1 MKNKFQNFKI
11 SSQILLI
18 KSQFIYRLISILI
31 AIIIFKSVIVQAQ
44 VPTDGDYR
52 TRISGNWNNAGTW
65 QVRTSSTWYN
75 TSTPPSSTANIYIQT
90 GHALII
96 NVTTADC
103 NNLNI
108 NTSGIVT
115 IGSNTVQVSGKIR
128 AYTGSAETSTGADR
142 LFYTQESST
151 SLVSA
156 MITTSGAGL
165 LKFIGT
171 TRNITVLNEWAAAY
185 TTGFATEFALTS
197 GNTGTLQ
204 TGYKTSKITISS
216 GIIDMG
222 SNRLA
227 PDNGTSGQGDV
238 TISSGA
244 ILISAAS
251 GSSTPVMSRTT
262 TSSSGRA
269 GTLTISGKLILSGPS
284 PYIEFTSYVINAGST
299 VEFNKSGT
307 QTLIQSSFNS
317 AASFPIYSNLILSGS
332 GTKTLGIVT
341 TVNGT
346 LTLSGTASLSL
357 STYTLTYD
365 GSSTLE
371 YAGSSSQTSTS
382 AEFPSS
388 SGPNNL
394 KINNSSGVTL
404 SGATTINGTLTF
416 TSGKITL
423 GSNNLTIGSG
433 GSISGATSSSY
444 IVTNGTGKL
453 TINSVGS
460 SEVTF
465 PIGTSTTYNPLYI
478 TNTGTVDNFS
488 VKVKAGF
495 TVNPPDPTKA
505 INREWDVAEGTAGG
519 SIAVLKFQFNAADAN
534 AGFTFSGA
542 YDVGH
547 YEGSVWIGKPATIIG
562 TSDPYTINV
571 TGMTSFSPFGVGNQG
586 AMPVELSSFTSNVIE
601 RNVKLNWTTATE
613 INNSGFEIQK
623 QYQVSSSKYSE
634 WEKVTFVTGNGTKN
648 TPTDYSFNDKKLNTG
663 KYNYRL
669 KQIDYNGNFEYHNL
683 SATVEIGVPKKYDI
697 SQNYPNPFNPVTK
710 IDFDLPF
717 DSKVSIR
724 LYDITGREIK
734 ILVNETKQAGYYT
747 TDFNG
752 SNISSGTYFYRI
764 VAEGNEQKYI
774 MTKKALLIK

>member
-1 MKNKFQNFKI
+1 MKNKFQIFKI
-11 SSQILLI
+11 SSQVLLI
-18 KSQFIYRLISILI
+18 KSQFIFRLISILI
-31 AIIIFKSVIVQAQ
+31 AIIIFNSVMVQAQ

-52 TRISGNWNNAGTW
+52 TRITGNWNDAGTW

-90 GHALII
+90 GHTLTI

-151 SLVSA
+151 SLVYA

-171 TRNITVLNEWAAAY
+171 TRNITVSNEWAAAY

-251 GSSTPVMSRTT
+251 GSSAPVMSRTT

-269 GTLTISGKLILSGPS
+269 GTLTISGKLILGGPS
-284 PYIEFTSYVINAGST
+284 PYIEFTAYVINAGST

-307 QTLIQSSFNS
+307 QTLIQTSFNS
-317 AASFPIYSNLILSGS
+317 AASFPIYSNLILSSS
-332 GTKTLGIVT
+332 GAKTLGIAT

-357 STYTLTYD
+357 STYTLTYA
-365 GSSTLE
+365 GTSTLE

-388 SGPNNL
+388 SGPNNF

-404 SGATTINGTLTF
+404 HGSRTINGSLTF
-416 TSGKITL
+416 SSGLLTI
-423 GSNNLTIGSG
+423 GSNNLTLGS
-433 GSISGATSSSY
+433 SATVSGANALNY

-519 SIAVLKFQFNAADAN
+519 SIAVLKFQFNSADAN
-534 AGFTFSGA
+534 SGFTFSGA

-547 YEGSVWIGKPATIIG
+547 YEGSVWIGKPATITGI
-562 TSDPYTINV
+562 TDPYTINV

-601 RNVKLNWTTATE
+601 RNVKLDWTTATE
-613 INNSGFEIQK
+613 INNSGFEIQRTEVGNQNSEFRK
-623 QYQVSSSKYSE
+623 ISFVS
-634 WEKVTFVTGNGTKN
+634 GNGTKN
-648 TPTDYSFNDKKLNTG
+648 TPTDYSFEDKKLNTG

-683 SATVEIGVPKKYDI
+683 SETVEIGVPKKFDI

-717 DSKVSIR
+717 YSKVSIR
-724 LYDITGREIK
+724 LYDITGREIRT
-734 ILVNETKQAGYYT
+734 LVNDTKQAGYYST
-747 TDFNG
+747 EFNG

-764 VAEGNEQKYI
+764 VAEGNGQKFV
-774 MTKKALLIK
+774 MTKKMILIK